1 MNDERAPE
9 SEERS
14 WLDRLTHFISGE
26 PQNKSDLEGVLSLAQ
41 EHEIIDEDARKI
53 MEGALSVSDMQV
65 RDIMIP
71 RAQMVVIDSDQ
82 SLQEALPKILQSG
95 RSRYPVIGE
104 GIDDVIGILLAKDLL
119 PLIQA
124 DRDVPSISTL
134 MRPVTAVPESKR
146 LNVLLR
152 EFRQNRN
159 HMAIVI
165 DEYGGIAGLITI
177 EDVLEEIVGEIED
190 ETDVDEGQLIRPIND
205 DSFLVEALTP
215 IEDFNEYFGTGFS
228 DEEFDTIGGLVI
240 NAFGQLPTRNQT
252 IRLDQF
258 EFKVIH
264 ADERRA
270 DASARDPR
278 HHRIKGV
285 IRSNAP
291 RWGLAFA
298 AGCVFALGLAPYNLW
313 PAIPL
318 SAGLLF
324 TLLRDSPS
332 ATPWRTGLA
341 YGLGFFGVGVSWSMS
356 ASMYGPTPAAVAI
369 LLTAVFCGGLAL
381 LHGFQASLFYL
392 LGSRHLSWRLIQF
405 ASIWVLF
412 EWLQADFPDGLSW
425 AYAGYSALDS
435 LLHGWIPVI
444 GIYGCSW
451 LVVSLAAPG

>member
-26 PQNKSDLEGVLSLAQ
+26 PQNKSDLEGVLSLAE

-95 RSRYPVIGE
+95 HSRYPVIGE

-205 DSFLVEALTP
+205 NSFLIEALTP

-252 IRLDQF
+252 IRLEQF

-264 ADERRA
+264 ADERRLT
-270 DASARDPR
+270 R
-278 HHRIKGV
+278 
-285 IRSNAP
+285 
-291 RWGLAFA
+291 
-298 AGCVFALGLAPYNLW
+298 
-313 PAIPL
+313 
-318 SAGLLF
+318 
-324 TLLRDSPS
+324 LRVTRGTTESK
-332 ATPWRTGLA
+332 
-341 YGLGFFGVGVSWSMS
+341 V
-356 ASMYGPTPAAVAI
+356 
-369 LLTAVFCGGLAL
+369 
-381 LHGFQASLFYL
+381 
-392 LGSRHLSWRLIQF
+392 
-405 ASIWVLF
+405 
-412 EWLQADFPDGLSW
+412 
-425 AYAGYSALDS
+425 
-435 LLHGWIPVI
+435 
-444 GIYGCSW
+444 
-451 LVVSLAAPG
+451 

>member
-26 PQNKSDLEGVLSLAQ
+26 PQNKSDLEGVLSLAE

-82 SLQEALPKILQSG
+82 PLQEALPKILQSG
-95 RSRYPVIGE
+95 HSRYPVIGE

-124 DRDVPSISTL
+124 DRAAPSISSL

-205 DSFLVEALTP
+205 NSFLIEALTP

-264 ADERRA
+264 ADERRLT
-270 DASARDPR
+270 R
-278 HHRIKGV
+278 
-285 IRSNAP
+285 
-291 RWGLAFA
+291 
-298 AGCVFALGLAPYNLW
+298 
-313 PAIPL
+313 
-318 SAGLLF
+318 
-324 TLLRDSPS
+324 LRVTRGTTES
-332 ATPWRTGLA
+332 T
-341 YGLGFFGVGVSWSMS
+341 V
-356 ASMYGPTPAAVAI
+356 
-369 LLTAVFCGGLAL
+369 
-381 LHGFQASLFYL
+381 
-392 LGSRHLSWRLIQF
+392 
-405 ASIWVLF
+405 
-412 EWLQADFPDGLSW
+412 
-425 AYAGYSALDS
+425 
-435 LLHGWIPVI
+435 
-444 GIYGCSW
+444 
-451 LVVSLAAPG
+451 

>member
-26 PQNKSDLEGVLSLAQ
+26 PQNKSDLEGVLSLAE

-82 SLQEALPKILQSG
+82 PLQEALPKILQSG
-95 RSRYPVIGE
+95 HSRYPVIGE

-119 PLIQA
+119 PLIQT
-124 DRDVPSISTL
+124 DRDVPSISSL

-205 DSFLVEALTP
+205 NSFLIEALTP

-240 NAFGQLPTRNQT
+240 NGFGQLPTRNQT

-264 ADERRA
+264 ADERRLT
-270 DASARDPR
+270 R
-278 HHRIKGV
+278 
-285 IRSNAP
+285 
-291 RWGLAFA
+291 
-298 AGCVFALGLAPYNLW
+298 
-313 PAIPL
+313 
-318 SAGLLF
+318 
-324 TLLRDSPS
+324 LRVTRGTTES
-332 ATPWRTGLA
+332 T
-341 YGLGFFGVGVSWSMS
+341 V
-356 ASMYGPTPAAVAI
+356 
-369 LLTAVFCGGLAL
+369 
-381 LHGFQASLFYL
+381 
-392 LGSRHLSWRLIQF
+392 
-405 ASIWVLF
+405 
-412 EWLQADFPDGLSW
+412 
-425 AYAGYSALDS
+425 
-435 LLHGWIPVI
+435 
-444 GIYGCSW
+444 
-451 LVVSLAAPG
+451 